1 MMDGSPG
8 ESIQDRDGQTSMTGK
23 KYLSHDRV
31 SYDEDKKKLGEWWKH
46 LSIHGASFFFIIPDK
61 KLYSC

>member
-1 MMDGSPG
+1 MAPPVKASRIETVKRRP
-8 ESIQDRDGQTSMTGK
+8 MTGK
-23 KYLSHDRV
+23 KYLSYDRV